1 MLKFIASRLVQTVGV
16 VWLVATL
23 TFVLVRFAPGSP
35 FDQERNVSPEIKAN
49 MEKRYGLDQPV
60 WRQYVNYFVPLVT
73 HGDFGPSFKY
83 SNRTVTEIIGDALPI
98 SFEMGFWALLVALT
112 LGVGAGVLA
121 SLRRNTALD
130 WLPMSLSL
138 VGISVPIFVVGPL
151 LIVTFSIHLGW
162 FNVNGWNEPA
172 DRVLPSLTLGFYYA
186 AYFARLTRGGMLEVL
201 SQDFIRTARAKGA
214 SEARVVFRH
223 ALRGGVLP
231 VVSFLGPALAGIVTG
246 SFTIETI
253 FHIPGLGRYFIQAA
267 LNRDYTLV
275 MGTVILFAALIG
287 LLNLL
292 ADVLLAWLNP
302 RVKLD

>member
-49 MEKRYGLDQPV
+49 MEKRYGLDLPV
-60 WRQYVNYFVPLVT
+60 WRQYVNYFGPLVT
-73 HGDFGPSFKY
+73 RGDFGPSFKY

-98 SFEMGFWALLVALT
+98 SFEMGFWALVVALT
-112 LGVGAGVLA
+112 LGLGAGVLA

-130 WLPMSLSL
+130 WVPMSLSL

-214 SEARVVFRH
+214 SEMRVVLRH

>member
-60 WRQYVNYFVPLVT
+60 WKQYVNYFGPLIA

-214 SEARVVFRH
+214 SEGRVVLRH

-275 MGTVILFAALIG
+275 MGTVILFASLIG

>member
-1 MLKFIASRLVQTVGV
+1 MLKFIASRLIQTVGV

-49 MEKRYGLDQPV
+49 MEKRYGLDEPV
-60 WRQYVNYFVPLVT
+60 WKQYVNYFGPLVT
-73 HGDFGPSFKY
+73 RGDFGPSFKY

-112 LGVGAGVLA
+112 LGVGAGVIA

-214 SEARVVFRH
+214 SEMRVVLRH

-231 VVSFLGPALAGIVTG
+231 VVSFLGPALAGIITG

-275 MGTVILFAALIG
+275 MGTVILFASLIG
-287 LLNLL
+287 VLNLF